1 MVLVELIR
9 LVIVLALT
17 AAGYRIG
24 QELPREVQV
33 ARYEP
38 ATLSLLGAIVG
49 AGIGYVGG
57 GALGRSLLKAIG
69 SVERRIDRIA
79 GAELVAGSLGLLA
92 GGLAAAVVSWLA
104 VLVIPY
110 PLFRYPLIALA
121 FIILGY
127 AGFRFA
133 LRKRFDMLNMMGL
146 ASARPFSP
154 FRAPSAPGGPKVL
167 DTSAIIDGRIVD
179 VVKAGFLAGRV
190 LCPAFVLGELTGI
203 ADSGD
208 SVRRARGRRGLEVL
222 DVLRADPRIELEL
235 TDDAVP
241 GVDEVDAKLV
251 VLARRL
257 SGVLVTTDYNLHRAA
272 EIQGVAVLN
281 LNNLAAALRPAV
293 LPGERLS
300 VAVIKA
306 GNHPGQ
312 GVGYLDDGTMVVVE
326 GARDH
331 IGSEVEATITSVMQ
345 TSVGRMIFSTTGAA
359 STSPS
364 LRAADGDPAAPG
376 TLGRLGP
383 RAPKP
388 ARRQR
393 RIPPAE

>member
-24 QELPREVQV
+24 QNLPHQVQL
-33 ARYEP
+33 ARFEP
-38 ATLSLLGAIVG
+38 ATLPLLGTTVG

-57 GALGRSLLKAIG
+57 GVLGRSLLKAIG
-69 SVERRIDRIA
+69 SVERRIDRIS
-79 GAELVAGSLGLLA
+79 GTELVAGSLGVLA
-92 GGLAAAVVSWLA
+92 GALAAAIVSWLA

-121 FIILGY
+121 FIVLGY

-133 LRKRFDMLNMMGL
+133 LRKRFDMLHMMGL
-146 ASARPFSP
+146 TSARPFQV
-154 FRAPSAPGGPKVL
+154 PSAQGGPKVL

-179 VVKAGFLAGRV
+179 VVKAGFLAGRI
-190 LCPAFVLGELTGI
+190 LCPVFVVGELTGI

-235 TDDAVP
+235 TDDSVP
-241 GVDEVDAKLV
+241 GVAEVDAKLV
-251 VLARRL
+251 ALAQRL

-272 EIQGVAVLN
+272 ELQGVAVLN

-300 VAVIKA
+300 VALIKA

-326 GARDH
+326 GGRDH
-331 IGSEVEATITSVMQ
+331 VGSEVEATITSVMQ
-345 TSVGRMIFSTTGAA
+345 TSVGRMIFSTMGAA
-359 STSPS
+359 VPSPS
-364 LRAADGDPAAPG
+364 LRATAGPDPATAG
-376 TLGRLGP
+376 TP
-383 RAPKP
+383 RRPDPRSPKP

-393 RIPPAE
+393 RTPPAE